1 MQPEVL
7 VSKLIKLQE
16 KAEIHSSH
24 YSRLRQLPGNK
35 TKASEHER
43 KALRLYSRIQELIH
57 EIATAGGKSRY
68 SAPSRE
74 SETP

>member
-1 MQPEVL
+1 METESL

-16 KAEIHSSH
+16 KAEIHSSQ
-24 YSRLRQLPGNK
+24 YNKLQKLPGSK
-35 TKASEHER
+35 TKASAHQR

-68 SAPSRE
+68 SASSHE